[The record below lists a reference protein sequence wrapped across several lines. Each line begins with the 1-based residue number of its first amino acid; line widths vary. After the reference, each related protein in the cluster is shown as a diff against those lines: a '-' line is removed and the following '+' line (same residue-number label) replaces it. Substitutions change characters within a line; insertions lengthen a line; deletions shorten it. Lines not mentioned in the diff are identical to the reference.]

1 MKHRVIHGQVLLI
14 TVLVLS
20 IAITIALSLIG
31 RGVTDVSMSK
41 NMEESARAFSAAEA
55 GIEEALN
62 GTVITDAKT
71 YATGVTYQSSSSIIG
86 GSTSEYTL
94 PVTNL
99 GEVASVWLVDHDSA
113 NGITDASYY
122 MGTSLDICWTKPTD
136 GTTPAAIE
144 VDLYYKSGSAYL
156 IQRGAYD
163 PEILSRPS
171 SNFSSITDQN
181 GSCGSVKNAYR
192 QTITIPGGIPYLL
205 RVRPFYHQTAITVSP
220 IGTDITLP
228 KQGVEITSTGKTD
241 SGITRKIVVKRQY
254 PAPPS
259 IFDYSVYSQ
268 NSFIH

>member
-1 MKHRVIHGQVLLI
+1 MNHRITHGQVLLI

-62 GTVITDAKT
+62 GTIITDAKT
-71 YATGVTYQSSSSIIG
+71 YASGVTYQSSSSIIG
-86 GSTSEYTL
+86 GTTGAYTL

-99 GEVASVWLVDHDSA
+99 GEVASVWLVDHTSENAIDES
-113 NGITDASYY
+113 NYY
-122 MGTSLDICWTKPTD
+122 AGTSLDICWTKPTD

-144 VDLYYKSGSAYL
+144 VTLYYKSGGTYM

-163 PEILSRPS
+163 PDILSRPS

-181 GSCGSVKNAYR
+181 GTCGTVTNAYR
-192 QTITIPGGIPYLL
+192 QTIALPGGVPYLL
-205 RVRPFYHQTAITVSP
+205 RVRPFYHQTAITIAP

-228 KQGVEITSTGKTD
+228 KQGIELTSTGKTD

-259 IFDYSVYSQ
+259 VFDYSVYSQ